1 MKYRSR
7 TEITSQILE
16 AADGGTT
23 KTKIMYKA
31 FVSYAQLKEY
41 LEVLEVN
48 GLLEYQQSEEL
59 YRTTAKGRKFLD
71 IYSQMGQLVDTPE
84 LARAQH

>member
-7 TEITSQILE
+7 TEIASRLLE
-16 AADGGTT
+16 SARDGAT

-41 LEVLEVN
+41 LSVLVQN
-48 GLLEYQQSEEL
+48 GLLSYERSEQI
-59 YRTTAKGRKFLD
+59 YRTTEKGVRFLD
-71 IYSQMGQLVDTPE
+71 VTNSLQGMMENVPDAY
-84 LARAQH
+84 